1 MVEQTA
7 LAPRQGAAAGDID
20 ELLATLPATIRHAI
34 EAEDDFGSL
43 LEIVL
48 DLGRRPSARY
58 QDREIELTD
67 SEITTEELEGVVRQ
81 LGEFGDDN
89 RAGIA
94 RTLHRISCLRNRQ
107 RKIVGLTMR
116 VGRAVTG
123 SVALIEDFVSAGASI
138 LLLGRPGVGKTTLL
152 REVARVLA
160 EQGKRVV
167 IVDTSNEI
175 AGDGDIPHDGIGRA
189 RRMQVETPE
198 RQHAVMVEAVENHMP
213 EVIVIDEIG
222 TELEALAARTIAER
236 GVQLVAT
243 AHGNTLANLML
254 NPTLADLI
262 GGIQTVTLSD
272 DEARRRGT
280 RKSVL
285 ERKAPPTFNALVE
298 IQSFDRVA
306 VQGDVGSTVDA
317 LLHGETVEPEIR
329 EIDDENQVHTRA
341 GTQSALPWQ
350 RGEAP
355 PTAFFPA
362 SVLGGERNG
371 GREEQLRR
379 RMQRRP
385 IETVSTPHRRI
396 FALGVSGARLREAI
410 RESGANASVVDR
422 VEDADVVMTLRSS
435 FRRRPSAL
443 RTAEAQRL
451 PIVVLK
457 HNTVMQMQQS
467 LRALS
472 QGATP
477 GDDLTAALSEA
488 EDAIASIHS
497 GARDAVELAPRGA
510 YIRKLQ
516 HELATRQALISN
528 SLGAEP
534 NRRVRIHAN

>member
-1 MVEQTA
+1 MVEQSA
-7 LAPRQGAAAGDID
+7 LAPEQGADAGDID
-20 ELLATLPATIRHAI
+20 ELLATLPATIRQAI

-58 QDREIELTD
+58 QDREVELTD

-81 LGEFGDDN
+81 LGDFGDDN

-94 RTLHRISCLRNRQ
+94 RTLHRISCLRNRR

-123 SVALIEDFVSAGASI
+123 SVALIDDFVSAGASI

-298 IQSFDRVA
+298 IQSFNRVA

-317 LLHGETVEPEIR
+317 LLHGETVEPR
-329 EIDDENQVHTRA
+329 SARSTTSSRCTRA
-341 GTQSALPWQ
+341 
-350 RGEAP
+350 
-355 PTAFFPA
+355 PA
-362 SVLGGERNG
+362 HSRQCPGNAA
-371 GREEQLRR
+371 RR
-379 RMQRRP
+379 RP
-385 IETVSTPHRRI
+385 
-396 FALGVSGARLREAI
+396 
-410 RESGANASVVDR
+410 
-422 VEDADVVMTLRSS
+422 LRSS
-435 FRRRPSAL
+435 PPRCSAASATADARSSCGDACSDVRSRPSRPPIGASSPSASPVHGCAK
-443 RTAEAQRL
+443 RSARAAPTPRSWTAS
-451 PIVVLK
+451 K
-457 HNTVMQMQQS
+457 
-467 LRALS
+467 
-472 QGATP
+472 TP
-477 GDDLTAALSEA
+477 TW
-488 EDAIASIHS
+488 
-497 GARDAVELAPRGA
+497 
-510 YIRKLQ
+510 
-516 HELATRQALISN
+516 
-528 SLGAEP
+528 
-534 NRRVRIHAN
+534 